1 MELASSP
8 VRPIR
13 VLIYRVFQGTIL
25 EIVHEYDVEILQG
38 GKVSRG
44 YTGKLNMKLVSG
56 PVRPVRVLI
65 HRVFQGTILETVHEY
80 DVEILQGI
88 KVVFFAKRI

>member
-1 MELASSP
+1 
-8 VRPIR
+8 
-13 VLIYRVFQGTIL
+13 
-25 EIVHEYDVEILQG
+25 
-38 GKVSRG
+38 
-44 YTGKLNMKLVSG
+44 MKLVSG

>member
-8 VRPIR
+8 VRPVR

-25 EIVHEYDVEILQG
+25 ETVHEYDVEILQG

-44 YTGKLNMKLVSG
+44 YTGKLKQHETCFGSG
-56 PVRPVRVLI
+56 PARS
-65 HRVFQGTILETVHEY
+65 
-80 DVEILQGI
+80 GI
-88 KVVFFAKRI
+88 DTPSLSGNYTGDCS